1 MGRREINGWREI
13 PMKEGSRT
21 EMKMDGGSI
30 AKLEYGGIG
39 TDRMNDMLV

>member
-1 MGRREINGWREI
+1 
-13 PMKEGSRT
+13 
-21 EMKMDGGSI
+21 MKMDGGSI